1 MAMFNRTSRHD
12 ASALVASAMSVNPG
26 DENRIRKIAAAYQ
39 EWQAGGWTFYDRL
52 AEVHYPANYTSSALA
67 RFTYLAG
74 VRSADSPLAPPS
86 VPDVKDRTD
95 LDRVAQDILWALE
108 GPQGDINALAGL
120 YSIND
125 DISGEGYLTGVD
137 HGSGR
142 SAYTDWEYLS
152 ILELRAGAEGG
163 WTRSGIGFAD
173 EAAPEPGNYDA
184 YVKRMW
190 AAHPARTFVA
200 DSPLQALAE
209 DCRRLIALNDSMT
222 SRILN
227 RMAQSG
233 ILFIPSGLSVVG
245 ANDAPEGST
254 DPVKSPFW
262 LKFLDT
268 IEAAILKRNTAA
280 GAIPIILQGNEKD
293 GAAIRHIVMDRTIDR
308 VEMEL
313 RAELR
318 QNIAMG
324 QNLPSES
331 QTGLGNSTHF
341 QLWGITDD
349 AYQGHLL
356 PKAQRWANNL
366 SREYLWPGLRAY
378 RKEAGKEND
387 PAYSEAEIRRRVV
400 IADGANVVTKPNV
413 AEDRR
418 QLHDR
423 LVISD
428 DALRASTGATDE
440 DAPDDDE
447 YVRQLGRRI
456 NNPYLAV
463 WGLKVAD
470 KIDWEQ
476 VANTPNGQGA
486 PGTGSIPPT
495 RRPADSAD
503 PPGKRSAKASDA
515 TINMLTMAASGHL
528 LAATKAVGARLR
540 ALAQAVPEQAA
551 EIRNVAN
558 EAVLAALDLDEIDL
572 STQGVIDL
580 YVEALAPLAA
590 DLANEIEPASAS
602 AFVQAVAGLATI
614 HATTPPTLADLR
626 RVASGVMNT
635 PNT

>member
-1 MAMFNRTSRHD
+1 MAMFNRPVRHD
-12 ASALVASAMSVNPG
+12 RSALVASAMSVNPG
-26 DENRIRKIAAAYQ
+26 DESRIRRIAAAYQ
-39 EWQAGGWTFYDRL
+39 EWQAGGWVFYDKL

-67 RFTYLAG
+67 RFSYLAG
-74 VRSADSPLAPPS
+74 VRSAESPLAAPA

-95 LDRVAQDILWALE
+95 VDRVAQEILWALE

-142 SAYTDWEYLS
+142 NAYTDWEYLS
-152 ILELRAGAEGG
+152 ILELRAGTDGG
-163 WTRSGIGFAD
+163 WTRSGVGFSD
-173 EAAPEPGNYDA
+173 DQTPTPGSYKA
-184 YVKRMW
+184 FVKRMW

-200 DSPLQALAE
+200 DSPLQALAD

-227 RMAQSG
+227 RMAQAG

-245 ANDAPEGST
+245 ANEAPEGST

-268 IEAAILKRNTAA
+268 VEKAILKRNTAA
-280 GAIPIILQGNEKD
+280 GALPIILQGNEKD
-293 GAAIRHIVMDRTIDR
+293 GAAIRHVVMDRTIDR

-331 QTGLGNSTHF
+331 QTGLGNATHF

-366 SREYLWPGLRAY
+366 TREYLWPGLRSY
-378 RKEAGKEND
+378 RKERGLDND
-387 PAYSEAEIRRRVV
+387 PMWSEEEIRRRVV
-400 IADGANVVTKPNV
+400 IADGASVVTKPNM

-428 DALRASTGATDE
+428 DALRGASGATDADIPE
-440 DAPDDDE
+440 DNE
-447 YVRQLGRRI
+447 YVRQLGRKI
-456 NNPYLAV
+456 NNPYLATF
-463 WGLKVAD
+463 GLKVAD
-470 KIDWEQ
+470 EIDWDK
-476 VANTPNGQGA
+476 VANTPNGEGA
-486 PGTGSIPPT
+486 PGAGSIPPT
-495 RRPADSAD
+495 RRPADSSD
-503 PPGKRSAKASDA
+503 PPGKRSPKAAADTDPVLLA
-515 TINMLTMAASGHL
+515 AAASGHL
-528 LAATKAVGARLR
+528 LAARKAVGARLR
-540 ALAQAVPEQAA
+540 ALAQAKPEIAA

-558 EAVLAALDLDEIDL
+558 EQVLAAVDLDELDLGIDAVAEFF
-572 STQGVIDL
+572 TQ
-580 YVEALAPLAA
+580 ALAPLAVDLTDQA
-590 DLANEIEPASAS
+590 DPDTVA
-602 AFVQAVAGLATI
+602 AFVAAVAGLAAI
-614 HATTPPTLADLR
+614 KSDPALSDLR
-626 RVASGVMNT
+626 RVASGVMNPRHT
-635 PNT
+635 

>member
-1 MAMFNRTSRHD
+1 MAMFNRPVRHD
-12 ASALVASAMSVNPG
+12 RSALVASAMSVNPG
-26 DENRIRKIAAAYQ
+26 DEARIRRIAAAYQ
-39 EWQAGGWTFYDRL
+39 EWQSGGWLFYDKL

-67 RFTYLAG
+67 RFLYLAG
-74 VRSADSPLAPPS
+74 TRSAENPLAPPA
-86 VPDVKDRTD
+86 VPDLKDRTD
-95 LDRVAQDILWALE
+95 VDRVAQEILWALD

-125 DISGEGYLTGVD
+125 DISGEGYLVGVD
-137 HGSGR
+137 HGSGA
-142 SAYTDWEYLS
+142 SAYTDWEFLS
-152 ILELRAGAEGG
+152 ILELRAGSEGG
-163 WTRSGIGFAD
+163 WTRSGVGFAD
-173 EAAPEPGNYDA
+173 TDVPTPGDYRA

-200 DSPLQALAE
+200 DSPLQSLAD

-227 RMAQSG
+227 RMAQAG

-245 ANDAPEGST
+245 ANEAPEGST
-254 DPVKSPFW
+254 DPVKSAFW

-268 IEAAILKRNTAA
+268 VEKAILKRNTAA
-280 GAIPIILQGNEKD
+280 GALPIILQGNEKD

-356 PKAQRWANNL
+356 PKAQRWAN
-366 SREYLWPGLRAY
+366 SITREYLWPGLRSY
-378 RKEAGKEND
+378 RKEYRLEND
-387 PAYSEAEIRRRVV
+387 PAWTEAEIRRRVV
-400 IADGANVVTKPNV
+400 IADGASVVTKPNL

-428 DALRASTGATDE
+428 DALRSSSGST
-440 DAPDDDE
+440 DADIPEPDE
-447 YVRQLGRRI
+447 YVRQLGRKI
-456 NNPYLAV
+456 NNPYLATF
-463 WGLKVAD
+463 GLDIARS
-470 KIDWEQ
+470 IDWEK
-476 VANTPNGQGA
+476 VANTPNGEGA
-486 PGTGSIPPT
+486 PGAGSIPPT
-495 RRPADSAD
+495 RRPADSSD
-503 PPGKRSAKASDA
+503 PPGKRSTKKASEVDPDLLA
-515 TINMLTMAASGHL
+515 AAASGHVI
-528 LAATKAVGARLR
+528 AARKTVGARLR
-540 ALAQAVPEQAA
+540 ALAQAKPEVAA

-572 STQGVIDL
+572 GMDAVAAF
-580 YVEALAPLAA
+580 YVDALAPLAV
-590 DLANEIEPASAS
+590 DLIEILDDETRAT
-602 AFVQAVAGLATI
+602 FIQAVASLAVVK
-614 HATTPPTLADLR
+614 PSLTLSDLR
-626 RVASGVMNT
+626 RLASGVTNPRST
-635 PNT
+635 